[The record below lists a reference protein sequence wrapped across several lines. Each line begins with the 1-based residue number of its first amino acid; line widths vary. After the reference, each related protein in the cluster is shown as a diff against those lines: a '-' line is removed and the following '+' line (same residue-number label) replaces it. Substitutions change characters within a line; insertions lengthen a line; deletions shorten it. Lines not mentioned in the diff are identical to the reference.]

1 MILKFCKVGSEGLF
15 VGEYVLIKVFMDNL
29 YSKGIVNI
37 KMILDW
43 NKIQRWKFVVFIQ
56 EENIKE
62 LYFNMKENK
71 FERRLIGNFICLNV

>member
-1 MILKFCKVGSEGLF
+1 
-15 VGEYVLIKVFMDNL
+15 MDNL
-29 YSKGIVNI
+29 QSKGIVNI

-71 FERRLIGNFICLNV
+71 YERRLIGNFICLNV

>member
-1 MILKFCKVGSEGLF
+1 
-15 VGEYVLIKVFMDNL
+15 MDNL
-29 YSKGIVNI
+29 QSKGIVNI

-43 NKIQRWKFVVFIQ
+43 NKIYRWKFVVFIQ

>member
-1 MILKFCKVGSEGLF
+1 
-15 VGEYVLIKVFMDNL
+15 MDNL
-29 YSKGIVNI
+29 QSKGIVNI

-71 FERRLIGNFICLNV
+71 GERRLIGNFICLNV

>member
-1 MILKFCKVGSEGLF
+1 
-15 VGEYVLIKVFMDNL
+15 MDNL
-29 YSKGIVNI
+29 QSKGIVNI

-71 FERRLIGNFICLNV
+71 FERRLIDNFICLNV

>member
-1 MILKFCKVGSEGLF
+1 
-15 VGEYVLIKVFMDNL
+15 MDNL
-29 YSKGIVNI
+29 QSKGIVNI

-71 FERRLIGNFICLNV
+71 FERRLIGICLNV

>member
-1 MILKFCKVGSEGLF
+1 
-15 VGEYVLIKVFMDNL
+15 MDNL

-71 FERRLIGNFICLNV
+71 FGRRLIGNFICLNV

>member
-1 MILKFCKVGSEGLF
+1 M
-15 VGEYVLIKVFMDNL
+15 YNL
-29 YSKGIVNI
+29 QSKDIVNI

>member
-1 MILKFCKVGSEGLF
+1 
-15 VGEYVLIKVFMDNL
+15 
-29 YSKGIVNI
+29 
-37 KMILDW
+37 MILDW

>member
-1 MILKFCKVGSEGLF
+1 
-15 VGEYVLIKVFMDNL
+15 MDNL
-29 YSKGIVNI
+29 QSKDIVNI